1 MGLFDKFKIGLGK
14 SSDGLSTGF
23 KNIFSKKKIDENVL
37 TEFEEL
43 IITSDAG
50 VEVAK
55 ELRKDFE
62 NFKVDKK
69 LDDHEEILKLIADKL
84 AINLQKYEKDLSL
97 MGNAKSAVIVVSGV
111 NGVGKTTS
119 IGKLGKY
126 FKDNNRSVVFG
137 AADTFR
143 AAAIDQL
150 QVWAAKVKVDIIKS
164 EINSDPASV
173 AFKTA
178 EFAKKNEIDVALI
191 DTAGRLQNKK
201 NLMEEYKKIA
211 NELNLINHDT
221 FAFCW
226 IIDYPMF
233 EEDEQTNKIIFS
245 HNPFS
250 MPQGNINNLD
260 LSKPLNI
267 KAYQYDIVCNGI
279 ELSSGAIRNH
289 IPELMYKLFSV
300 AGYEKKVVDEKF
312 SGMIN
317 ALSYGAPPHGGI
329 APGIDR
335 IIMLLA
341 NEKNIREVTMFPMN
355 QNAQDLMMNAPS
367 SVSDEQ
373 LKELNLSIKPKK

>member
-1 MGLFDKFKIGLGK
+1 MGIFDKFKSGLGK
-14 SSDGLSTGF
+14 SSSSFSEGF
-23 KNIFSKKKIDENVL
+23 KNIFSKKKVDSAILE
-37 TEFEEL
+37 EFEEL
-43 IITSDAG
+43 IISSDAG
-50 VEVAK
+50 VDVAK

-69 LDDHEEILKLIADKL
+69 LDDHKEILKLLADKL

-178 EFAKKNEIDVALI
+178 EFAKKNKIDVALI

-211 NELNLINHDT
+211 KVIGKFDDDAPHEVLLVLDATSGQNVINQ
-221 FAFCW
+221 
-226 IIDYPMF
+226 I
-233 EEDEQTNKIIFS
+233 EEFNKII
-245 HNPFS
+245 PLTGLI
-250 MPQGNINNLD
+250 MTKLD
-260 LSKPLNI
+260 GTAK
-267 KAYQYDIVCNGI
+267 
-279 ELSSGAIRNH
+279 
-289 IPELMYKLFSV
+289 
-300 AGYEKKVVDEKF
+300 
-312 SGMIN
+312 
-317 ALSYGAPPHGGI
+317 GGI
-329 APGIDR
+329 LIAAARKFKIP
-335 IIMLLA
+335 IIALGLGEKEDDLEIFDSKMFA
-341 NEKNIREVTMFPMN
+341 NTFVKTN
-355 QNAQDLMMNAPS
+355 
-367 SVSDEQ
+367 
-373 LKELNLSIKPKK
+373 